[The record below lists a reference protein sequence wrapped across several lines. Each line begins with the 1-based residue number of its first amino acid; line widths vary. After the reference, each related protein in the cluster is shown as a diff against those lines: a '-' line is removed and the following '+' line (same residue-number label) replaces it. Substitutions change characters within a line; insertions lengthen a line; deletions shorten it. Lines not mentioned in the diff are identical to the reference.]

1 MNDQELLTQC
11 YHRMYQG
18 MIQKDSSLLAET
30 LDDSFVLIHMT
41 GMRQTKR
48 QYMEA
53 ILNGTLNYFSE
64 QTEGVQTSI
73 QDNEAQFVGQS
84 QVSAAVFGGGR
95 HTWRLQLSMRA
106 VKKNGQEK
114 KSFCMLIWP
123 MRFCLIRTRPLGK
136 LPYTI
141 KTSSKTIGGGGYT
154 PPPFFGGAVK

>member
-1 MNDQELLTQC
+1 MNDQELLTRC

-30 LDDSFVLIHMT
+30 LNDSFVLIHLT

-64 QTEGVQTSI
+64 QTEGIQTSI
-73 QDNEAQFVGQS
+73 QGSEAQFVGQS
-84 QVSAAVFGGGR
+84 RVSAAVFGGDR

-106 VKKNGQEK
+106 VKKTGQWY
-114 KSFCMLIWP
+114 F
-123 MRFCLIRTRPLGK
+123 
-136 LPYTI
+136 
-141 KTSSKTIGGGGYT
+141 IGAKASTY
-154 PPPFFGGAVK
+154 

>member
-64 QTEGVQTSI
+64 QTEGVQASI
-73 QDNEAQFVGQS
+73 QNNEAQFVGQS

-106 VKKNGQEK
+106 VKKNGQWY
-114 KSFCMLIWP
+114 F
-123 MRFCLIRTRPLGK
+123 
-136 LPYTI
+136 
-141 KTSSKTIGGGGYT
+141 IGAEASTY
-154 PPPFFGGAVK
+154 